1 MKMSEIK
8 NLFQR
13 INAIRDEVAY
23 IQKDKSVSTG
33 SGSYKAV
40 THDMVTAVTR
50 ASLIKHGV
58 ISWPSLVIS
67 KMNDPIQLEPAKVNK
82 QYRYDATYDFTFA
95 NCDKPEETI
104 VIRIE
109 AHAMDNADKAP
120 GKALSYAKKYALLK
134 LLDIETGEDE
144 ESRVPDE
151 FDIQPYM
158 TQMESAK
165 TLAELN
171 AAHKALLV
179 AANGAMDKATEK
191 VVIQKKNAL
200 AKVLTA
206 NEPLSDDRF
215 QRAIAAIKS
224 GETTKEKV
232 MTYALTE
239 SQRKDLEAM
248 Q

>member
-1 MKMSEIK
+1 MSDK

-13 INAIRDEVAY
+13 INEIRKEVAY

-33 SGSYKAV
+33 GGSYRAV

-50 ASLIKHGV
+50 ESLVKHGV
-58 ISWPSLVIS
+58 ISWPNLVCS
-67 KMNDPIQLEPAKVNK
+67 VMNEPIQLEPAKVNK

-95 NCDKPEETI
+95 NCDKMDEII

-144 ESRVPDE
+144 ESRVPE
-151 FDIQPYM
+151 SFDIAPYI

-165 TLAELN
+165 TLVELN
-171 AAHKALLV
+171 AAHKALVV
-179 AANGAMDKATEK
+179 AANGAIDKATEK
-191 VVIQKKNAL
+191 AVAQKKNELAKAL
-200 AKVLTA
+200 AA
-206 NEPLSDDRF
+206 NEPLSEERF
-215 QRAIAAIKS
+215 TAALAALDAGK
-224 GETTKEKV
+224 TTKDKL
-232 MTYALTE
+232 TQYALTAEQLHILE
-239 SQRKDLEAM
+239 SRP
-248 Q
+248 